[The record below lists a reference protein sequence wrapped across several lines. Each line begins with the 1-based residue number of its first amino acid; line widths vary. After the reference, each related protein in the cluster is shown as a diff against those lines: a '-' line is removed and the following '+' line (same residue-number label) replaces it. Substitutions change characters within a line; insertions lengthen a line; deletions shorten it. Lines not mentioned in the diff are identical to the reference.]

1 MIYTVLVMTCMASHI
16 PKAIAIGVAAVQIV
30 QISYLVWNLIL
41 TPHSKAK
48 ADGFGSGFT
57 GEEADAIG
65 TALTE
70 KGVTEGSK
78 NTRGSALESPMLLF
92 AMGILRNKQ
101 NVSNYAPG
109 YSFFTNSIFQG
120 YNKVMDGGLEATC
133 NVITSSYAMWGTLAV
148 EAVLTVATYGVE
160 ALVSWAVK
168 EAAVAAFT
176 ILLETVIKEVFI
188 KLLQEF
194 APNDM
199 LPKARYKDL
208 GDALG
213 VSAMAFF
220 SSGSMAQALP
230 TLKTNQLAEFNQIKI
245 ANEDFQKRMDI
256 ASLSPFDT
264 SSKYTF
270 LGSIVHNMGNMMLTN
285 GTYNKS
291 IVSTL
296 SNILHLPS
304 FALSFSSTA
313 HAKAGMY
320 SEAYCGYA
328 EEFGQNGNETPAVN
342 SAGLPCTGITRDQA
356 GM

>member
-1 MIYTVLVMTCMASHI
+1 
-16 PKAIAIGVAAVQIV
+16 
-30 QISYLVWNLIL
+30 
-41 TPHSKAK
+41 
-48 ADGFGSGFT
+48 
-57 GEEADAIG
+57 
-65 TALTE
+65 
-70 KGVTEGSK
+70 
-78 NTRGSALESPMLLF
+78 MLF
-92 AMGILRNKQ
+92 R
-101 NVSNYAPG
+101 S
-109 YSFFTNSIFQG
+109 
-120 YNKVMDGGLEATC
+120 KVMDGGLEATC

-148 EAVLTVATYGVE
+148 EAVLTVATYSVE

-285 GTYNKS
+285 GTYNK
-291 IVSTL
+291 L
-296 SNILHLPS
+296 CR
-304 FALSFSSTA
+304 
-313 HAKAGMY
+313 
-320 SEAYCGYA
+320 SEERRVGKECRSRWSPYH
-328 EEFGQNGNETPAVN
+328 
-342 SAGLPCTGITRDQA
+342 
-356 GM
+356 